1 MNIKMK
7 WVYRLGFLLLFL
19 IVLFILLKLKP
30 FWGPLLD
37 IVGHVSLPFLTGA
50 FIAYL
55 LHPLVVSLY
64 ENGLPKWLSLFI
76 IYLLFFGGLGFL
88 VYKGTPLFIM
98 QLRDLSDN
106 IPLFLQ
112 EWNRFSERI
121 KKHTAHWPIPVEEYL
136 NQFIVRIDSSVSGF
150 VKRLPD
156 QMFHLFDWLIFI
168 VLIPIIAFYMI
179 KDGDYL
185 REVFWELVP
194 VRWRRQLRIFLQNID
209 EQLGGYIRGQLLLC
223 LIVGFFSTLLFRL
236 IDIKYPLLLGIIIG
250 VTNVIPYFGPI
261 IGAIPACLVAL
272 TVSVNKTLL
281 VVLIILALQFLD
293 GNILSPFILGK
304 SLRMHPLLIILAILI
319 GGELFGVVGLIVAV
333 PIVAISKTA
342 FQQAILQFHSRE
354 NRE

>member
-1 MNIKMK
+1 
-7 WVYRLGFLLLFL
+7 
-19 IVLFILLKLKP
+19 
-30 FWGPLLD
+30 
-37 IVGHVSLPFLTGA
+37 
-50 FIAYL
+50 
-55 LHPLVVSLY
+55 
-64 ENGLPKWLSLFI
+64 
-76 IYLLFFGGLGFL
+76 
-88 VYKGTPLFIM
+88 
-98 QLRDLSDN
+98 
-106 IPLFLQ
+106 
-112 EWNRFSERI
+112 
-121 KKHTAHWPIPVEEYL
+121 
-136 NQFIVRIDSSVSGF
+136 
-150 VKRLPD
+150 
-156 QMFHLFDWLIFI
+156 
-168 VLIPIIAFYMI
+168 I

-272 TVSVNKTLL
+272 TISVNKTLL

-319 GGELFGVVGLIVAV
+319 GGELFGVVGLIVRSEERRV
-333 PIVAISKTA
+333 GKECR
-342 FQQAILQFHSRE
+342 SRWWE
-354 NRE
+354 YDSQKRYRS